1 MKNKI
6 LVYADLQREDVGQRI
21 ITLDTVGTLKDLER
35 NNIDLSEG
43 AIIWCWRDDG
53 TEKLEFDPFIF
64 PLKVSFNKEINK
76 WVGEYKSEDLLHYSD
91 YLEKGDHSW
100 DDAVAQAEQ

>member
-21 ITLDTVGTLKDLER
+21 ITLDTIGTLKDLER
-35 NNIDLSEG
+35 NNINLSEG
-43 AIIWCWRDDG
+43 AIIWCYCDSGIESDH
-53 TEKLEFDPFIF
+53 FIF

-76 WVGEYKSEDLLHYSD
+76 WVGEYKPEDLLHYSD

-100 DDAVAQAEQ
+100 DDAVAEIK